1 MENAKQFKNM
11 KDMDNILRIEN
22 TKLIRE
28 IENIN
33 SSINYR
39 KMNRS
44 RRPNWLLE
52 VPDRDFS
59 SEGKNIKD
67 IRLTLWNLIFIWK
80 ITNLWKS

>member
-11 KDMDNILRIEN
+11 KDMNNILRIEN

-39 KMNRS
+39 KMNR
-44 RRPNWLLE
+44 RRN
-52 VPDRDFS
+52 
-59 SEGKNIKD
+59 
-67 IRLTLWNLIFIWK
+67 
-80 ITNLWKS
+80 

>member
-11 KDMDNILRIEN
+11 KDMNNILRIEN

-44 RRPNWLLE
+44 RRRN
-52 VPDRDFS
+52 
-59 SEGKNIKD
+59 
-67 IRLTLWNLIFIWK
+67 
-80 ITNLWKS
+80 

>member
-44 RRPNWLLE
+44 RRRNWLLE

>member
-28 IENIN
+28 MENIN

-67 IRLTLWNLIFIWK
+67 IRLTLWNLIFI
-80 ITNLWKS
+80 